1 MLASKRFSLSW
12 RLILLWA
19 LSVFLL
25 VCFRTPFGVEV
36 TDEAFWITEPYL
48 LTQGAIPFVDSWS
61 QTPLTSLLLALS
73 FPFICH

>member
-36 TDEAFWITEPYL
+36 TDEAFWIT
-48 LTQGAIPFVDSWS
+48 
-61 QTPLTSLLLALS
+61 
-73 FPFICH
+73 